1 MYNLVFCG
9 PVVQFW
15 LERRPVTAEVA
26 GSSPVRSAII
36 NIVNFVML
44 ITVLKAKIHRVPVTH
59 TEIDY
64 EGSCAIDLDYLEQTG
79 IRVNEQIHIYNLN
92 NGERLITYAFE
103 AERGSKI
110 ISMNGAAALKAS
122 IGDLVII
129 SYPLQTTVQQSSH
142 VHAYRFLYLV

>member
-1 MYNLVFCG
+1 
-9 PVVQFW
+9 
-15 LERRPVTAEVA
+15 
-26 GSSPVRSAII
+26 
-36 NIVNFVML
+36 ML

-103 AERGSKI
+103 AEKGSKI

-129 SYPLQTTVQQSSH
+129 A
-142 VHAYRFLYLV
+142 AYGQIKDEDSDNYQPKVLTI

>member
-1 MYNLVFCG
+1 MYNLGFCG

-64 EGSCAIDLDYLEQTG
+64 EGSCAIDLDYLDQTG

-129 SYPLQTTVQQSSH
+129 A
-142 VHAYRFLYLV
+142 AYGQIKDEDSDNYQPKVLTI

>member
-1 MYNLVFCG
+1 
-9 PVVQFW
+9 
-15 LERRPVTAEVA
+15 
-26 GSSPVRSAII
+26 
-36 NIVNFVML
+36 ML

-64 EGSCAIDLDYLEQTG
+64 EGSCEIDLDYLDQTG

-129 SYPLQTTVQQSSH
+129 A
-142 VHAYRFLYLV
+142 AYGQIKDEDSDNYQPKVLTI

>member
-1 MYNLVFCG
+1 MYNLIFRG

-129 SYPLQTTVQQSSH
+129 A
-142 VHAYRFLYLV
+142 AYGQIKDEDSDNYQPKVLTI

>member
-129 SYPLQTTVQQSSH
+129 A
-142 VHAYRFLYLV
+142 AYGQIKDEDSDNHQPKVLTI

>member
-1 MYNLVFCG
+1 
-9 PVVQFW
+9 
-15 LERRPVTAEVA
+15 
-26 GSSPVRSAII
+26 
-36 NIVNFVML
+36 ML
-44 ITVLKAKIHRVPVTH
+44 ITVSVTH

-64 EGSCAIDLDYLEQTG
+64 EGSCAIDLDYLDQTG

-129 SYPLQTTVQQSSH
+129 A
-142 VHAYRFLYLV
+142 AYGQIKDEDSDNYQPKVLTI

>member
-1 MYNLVFCG
+1 MYNLIFYG

-26 GSSPVRSAII
+26 GSSPVRSAIYKD
-36 NIVNFVML
+36 ML
-44 ITVLKAKIHRVPVTH
+44 ITVLKSKIHRVPVTH
-59 TEIDY
+59 TELDY
-64 EGSCAIDLDYLEQTG
+64 EGSCGIDLDYLEKTG
-79 IRVNEQIHIYNLN
+79 IKPNEQIHIYNLN

-122 IGDLVII
+122 VGDLVII
-129 SYPLQTTVQQSSH
+129 A
-142 VHAYRFLYLV
+142 AYGLIEENEKINPKILNI

>member
-1 MYNLVFCG
+1 MYNLNFCG

-26 GSSPVRSAII
+26 GSSPVRSATFIKK
-36 NIVNFVML
+36 ML

-64 EGSCAIDLDYLEQTG
+64 EGSCAIDIDYLEQTG
-79 IRVNEQIHIYNLN
+79 IKPNEQIHIYNLN

-103 AERGSKI
+103 AERGSKM
-110 ISMNGAAALKAS
+110 ISMNGAAALKATV
-122 IGDLVII
+122 GDLVII
-129 SYPLQTTVQQSSH
+129 A
-142 VHAYRFLYLV
+142 AYGQIDENEQHKPKILKINS

>member
-110 ISMNGAAALKAS
+110 ISMNGAAALKAT

-129 SYPLQTTVQQSSH
+129 A
-142 VHAYRFLYLV
+142 AYGQIKDEDSDNYQPKVLTI

>member
-36 NIVNFVML
+36 NLINFVML

-64 EGSCAIDLDYLEQTG
+64 EGSCAIDIDYLEQTG

-129 SYPLQTTVQQSSH
+129 A
-142 VHAYRFLYLV
+142 AYGQIKDEDSDNYKPKVLTI

>member
-1 MYNLVFCG
+1 MYNLIFCG

-26 GSSPVRSAII
+26 GSSPVRSAIYRD
-36 NIVNFVML
+36 ML
-44 ITVLKAKIHRVPVTH
+44 ITVLKSKIHRVPVTH
-59 TEIDY
+59 TELDY
-64 EGSCAIDLDYLEQTG
+64 KGSCAIDLEYLEKTG
-79 IRVNEQIHIYNLN
+79 IKPNEQIHIYNLN

-122 IGDLVII
+122 VGDLVII
-129 SYPLQTTVQQSSH
+129 A
-142 VHAYRFLYLV
+142 AYGLIEENETINPKILNI

>member
-1 MYNLVFCG
+1 MYNLIFCG

-129 SYPLQTTVQQSSH
+129 A
-142 VHAYRFLYLV
+142 AYGQIKDEDSDNYQPKVLTI